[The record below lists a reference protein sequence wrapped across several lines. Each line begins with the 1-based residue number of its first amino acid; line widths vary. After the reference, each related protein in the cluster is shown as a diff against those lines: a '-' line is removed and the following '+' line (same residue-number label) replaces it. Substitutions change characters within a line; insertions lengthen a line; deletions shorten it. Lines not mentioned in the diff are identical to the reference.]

1 MPEFTIQGVRLNVPR
16 QVASPRIYDRIR
28 EGMYENT
35 EAKCARRRIVEGDRV
50 LELGA
55 GLGYVTTICARRAG
69 AQNVLSVEADPTM
82 VEIIRGNLALNSV
95 EEVDLRHGA
104 AVGETGGKSHVTF
117 NVTAAFWAS
126 SLQDNGRGNQ
136 KTVDVPLLSVHDL
149 MAEQKSTVVMM
160 DVEGAEADM
169 FDRPWPDHVRAVMM
183 ELHPKKFSPGT
194 VKRIFDRLS
203 QHGLAYDPEVSRG
216 DVVCLSRDQ
225 EF

>member
-1 MPEFTIQGVRLNVPR
+1 MRLNVPR

-95 EEVDLRHGA
+95 EEVD
-104 AVGETGGKSHVTF
+104 
-117 NVTAAFWAS
+117 
-126 SLQDNGRGNQ
+126 
-136 KTVDVPLLSVHDL
+136 
-149 MAEQKSTVVMM
+149 
-160 DVEGAEADM
+160 
-169 FDRPWPDHVRAVMM
+169 
-183 ELHPKKFSPGT
+183 
-194 VKRIFDRLS
+194 
-203 QHGLAYDPEVSRG
+203 
-216 DVVCLSRDQ
+216 
-225 EF
+225 